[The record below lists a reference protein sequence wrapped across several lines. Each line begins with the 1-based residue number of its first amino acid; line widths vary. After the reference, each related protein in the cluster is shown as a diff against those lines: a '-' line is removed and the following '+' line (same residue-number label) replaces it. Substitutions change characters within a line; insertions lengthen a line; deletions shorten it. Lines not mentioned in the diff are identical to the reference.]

1 MNKPKF
7 WYYPIIDIFEVSKY
21 LSELYNEDIEVLDIL
36 FGEGV
41 YNDTYVS
48 YLVEEPEEE
57 YSETFYETKEEW
69 ERRKKIE
76 TYLFNEF
83 ADWDYVLFKICW

>member
-21 LSELYNEDIEVLDIL
+21 LSELYNEDIDVLDIL

-48 YLVEEPEEE
+48 YLIEEPEEE
-57 YSETFYETKEEW
+57 YSETPYETKEEW

-83 ADWDYVLFKICW
+83 SDWDYVLFKICW